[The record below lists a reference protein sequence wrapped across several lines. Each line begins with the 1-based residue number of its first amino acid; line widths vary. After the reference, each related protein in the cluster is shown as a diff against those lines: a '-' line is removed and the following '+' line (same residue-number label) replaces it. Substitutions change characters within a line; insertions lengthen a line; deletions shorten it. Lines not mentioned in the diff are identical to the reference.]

1 MVWQSS
7 GGGWMSG
14 FKIYGVRRTSI
25 QSLDGNFNFFLK
37 TINFNSSYE
46 L

>member
-25 QSLDGNFNFFLK
+25 QSLDGISTF
-37 TINFNSSYE
+37 SSKQ
-46 L
+46 